1 MNIVKNSLVGERCGC
16 ELSVVHNILMKIME
30 RSVLKW
36 FGNEE
41 RLVMKIYL
49 ATVESKRKR
58 KVDRRE
64 DGGIK

>member
-1 MNIVKNSLVGERCGC
+1 M
-16 ELSVVHNILMKIME
+16 SVVHNILMKIME

-41 RLVMKIYL
+41 RMEEERVVMKIYL